1 MQLIMIVCGIIS
13 RDKHYSLRDS
23 CLIVNISSI
32 DFLNVTIPE
41 FLLPTLLQVCLAFSQ
56 MLFYIAVWQF
66 ICCQSPR
73 YMKGLLFGL
82 YYFSRAVLRLI
93 SIILLHF
100 SLSKKF

>member
-1 MQLIMIVCGIIS
+1 MQLIMIVCGILS
-13 RDKHYSLRDS
+13 RDIHYSLRDS

-32 DFLNVTIPE
+32 DNLNAVLPQ

-73 YMKGLLFGL
+73 YMKGLLFGF

-93 SIILLHF
+93 SIIINIITFF
-100 SLSKKF
+100 SQ